1 MNNMNLNPVNAAA
14 QSMATPA
21 ESAQGLASLGRNN
34 DSMLMHVTPNEVQG
48 LQQLAQNMGG
58 SLTRNP
64 ATGLPEAGFFDF
76 LGNMLPTIAGI
87 GLTATG
93 MGPLAAGLT
102 AGAGTAAITGDLG
115 KGIMAGFGAYGGG
128 NLAEGL
134 SNAGSAT
141 QLTPGLTDA
150 AGASMEGMIPNV
162 ASPGNFIDPAYA
174 PTVGVP
180 AVDPASITTMSA
192 PADVTFGNMAQ
203 GLENITAPGG
213 FDVLKQSMGTEG
225 APLTSGQAA
234 FKVAS
239 PFAMPVL
246 GAMAPPPMSMEEEDS
261 GFGPFKSIAERRREN
276 NPMMLAGGGPI
287 LEDGT
292 GLAGLL
298 DKRVGNE
305 GETNGTAQ
313 YYAAGGP
320 TSIDEWREY
329 YKDPMAFEERMS
341 DTAASEK
348 AANAV
353 SQPAMFKQMLQPSG
367 IGMLG
372 QMQQPTGMG
381 MMANL
386 NSPAISANAGPA
398 VSTGVDDYRRQ
409 YAGMAKGGYL
419 DGPGDGMSDDIHAT
433 IEGKQPARLADGEFV
448 VPADVV
454 SHLGNGSTKA
464 GAKHLYAMMDK
475 VRHARTGTKKQGKQI
490 KADKYLPA

>member
-1 MNNMNLNPVNAAA
+1 MNMNLNPVNAAA
-14 QSMATPA
+14 SAMSAPA

-34 DSMLMHVTPNEVQG
+34 DTMLMHVTPNEVQG

-64 ATGLPEAGFFDF
+64 QTGLPEAGFFDF
-76 LGNMLPTIAGI
+76 LGSMIPTIAGM

-93 MGPLAAGLT
+93 MGPIAAGLT

-134 SNAGSAT
+134 SNA
-141 QLTPGLTDA
+141 
-150 AGASMEGMIPNV
+150 AGATALPTGELGTAAEGMISNPAAGNLV
-162 ASPGNFIDPAYA
+162 SPEYAANIGA
-174 PTVGVP
+174 PTM
-180 AVDPASITTMSA
+180 DPASISTMTA
-192 PADVTFGNMAQ
+192 PADVTFGGITQ
-203 GLENITAPGG
+203 GLENVMAPGG

-225 APLTSGQAA
+225 MPLTSGQAA
-234 FKVAS
+234 FKVGS
-239 PFAMPVL
+239 PFAAPIL

-261 GFGPFKSIAERRREN
+261 GWGPFKSIADRRREN
-276 NPMMLAGGGPI
+276 TMMASGGPVMD
-287 LEDGT
+287 DGT

-305 GETNGTAQ
+305 GEGRGMA
-313 YYAAGGP
+313 
-320 TSIDEWREY
+320 EY
-329 YKDPMAFEERMS
+329 Y
-341 DTAASEK
+341 
-348 AANAV
+348 
-353 SQPAMFKQMLQPSG
+353 
-367 IGMLG
+367 
-372 QMQQPTGMG
+372 
-381 MMANL
+381 
-386 NSPAISANAGPA
+386 
-398 VSTGVDDYRRQ
+398 
-409 YAGMAKGGYL
+409 AKGGYL

-433 IEGKQPARLADGEFV
+433 IEGKQPARFADGEFV

-490 KADKYLPA
+490 KASKFLPA